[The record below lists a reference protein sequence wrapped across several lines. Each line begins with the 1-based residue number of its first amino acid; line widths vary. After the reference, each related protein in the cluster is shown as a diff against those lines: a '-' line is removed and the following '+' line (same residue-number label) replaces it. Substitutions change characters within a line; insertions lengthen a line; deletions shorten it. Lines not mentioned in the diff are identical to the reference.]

1 MLEFVEG
8 KAEDETEAEEVSNW
22 QNTFHR
28 IASDITGAFEGG
40 KPGTLNL
47 YDLGIISYGKHQATL
62 ASGTLYPILKR
73 YTELSSSETAKK
85 MSAYLDRVKQRDETL
100 REDRDFIQLL
110 KDAAK
115 EPEMNRAQDE
125 EFARQY
131 WEPGKKAARE
141 AGIKSALGYVILYD
155 TRVQGGMQQVLK
167 KTQERLGG
175 KSGDTIGGR
184 EITEQEFLRV
194 FVEERV
200 NRNLRIS
207 ANQKKQA
214 EELNKEAQALEDA
227 AAAAPARAPELMGQ
241 AADKRKKA
249 KQYAANASALET
261 SANKTRGPS
270 LRALVDSGDLNL
282 YGDTDGKMYLKGK
295 SGIAITGLKPGAMID
310 STTPA
315 EQVEEEADEEAVT
328 KRNFV
333 LISGGPGPYDNRDIE
348 HDQSWANYVTPVLLL
363 TDTKAKRKAF
373 VEEDEEVWWFVYKPA
388 YERRWTEDSSSSLE
402 ARKKAVKEV
411 KDRGFTSYVDLIE
424 GRAKERG
431 WNLRWLVEADNLW
444 TRLKTFS
451 KGSISRI
458 WYWGHARED
467 LWLSVTHEPDTGRA
481 MAPDA
486 DEIIE
491 ISSID
496 SKLKNRFRK
505 GDVDRMNRFIGC
517 NTVKFAEAWAKAFD
531 VWAEG
536 VEGKV
541 NFASIHKTG
550 GEPCLV
556 GSAQVKFFSPGGKEE
571 PGQAWRAAAAKCS
584 TLPSEVQDEEWRE
597 EEAQALE
604 SVEALTSIADAEP
617 ASEASEVGRA
627 GRSGDCRANGCTRTG
642 SSASSRAV
650 AGRDGGGVDP
660 TGQRAFAFRRR
671 NF

>member
-1 MLEFVEG
+1 
-8 KAEDETEAEEVSNW
+8 
-22 QNTFHR
+22 
-28 IASDITGAFEGG
+28 
-40 KPGTLNL
+40 
-47 YDLGIISYGKHQATL
+47 
-62 ASGTLYPILKR
+62 
-73 YTELSSSETAKK
+73 
-85 MSAYLDRVKQRDETL
+85 
-100 REDRDFIQLL
+100 
-110 KDAAK
+110 
-115 EPEMNRAQDE
+115 
-125 EFARQY
+125 
-131 WEPGKKAARE
+131 
-141 AGIKSALGYVILYD
+141 
-155 TRVQGGMQQVLK
+155 
-167 KTQERLGG
+167 
-175 KSGDTIGGR
+175 
-184 EITEQEFLRV
+184 
-194 FVEERV
+194 
-200 NRNLRIS
+200 
-207 ANQKKQA
+207 
-214 EELNKEAQALEDA
+214 
-227 AAAAPARAPELMGQ
+227 
-241 AADKRKKA
+241 
-249 KQYAANASALET
+249 
-261 SANKTRGPS
+261 
-270 LRALVDSGDLNL
+270 
-282 YGDTDGKMYLKGK
+282 
-295 SGIAITGLKPGAMID
+295 MID

-531 VWAEG
+531 AWAEG

-604 SVEALTSIADAEP
+604 SVEVLTSIADAEP
-617 ASEASEVGRA
+617 ASEASEVEGAPTRLVELADQVIAERTVALAPAAVLHHVLSRA
-627 GRSGDCRANGCTRTG
+627 GMAEALTLPGSGRLP
-642 SSASSRAV
+642 SAAEIF
-650 AGRDGGGVDP
+650 D
-660 TGQRAFAFRRR
+660 AFAYPGREALNPDGEARTR
-671 NF
+671 HWSTA